1 MFLLF
6 SLHYSHQEHTS
17 TVFPKPPPLMCIL
30 LHPLPPPPPPH
41 FYCFAST
48 TTTTSNTLHFF
59 PLPPPPHFYC
69 FPSTTPT
76 GNTRQSLA
84 LNYHHHPCVMFCID
98 CHHPTTF
105 VLFSLHRHH
114 HHDQISTGFP
124 PPPSHYL
131 PHIDSILAVH
141 LPPHQ
146 PYIDPTS
153 I

>member
-6 SLHYSHQEHTS
+6 SLHHSHQEHTS

-30 LHPLPPPPPPH
+30 LHPLPPPH

-59 PLPPPPHFYC
+59 PLPLPPHFYC

-76 GNTRQSLA
+76 GNTRQSFA
-84 LNYHHHPCVMFCID
+84 LNPHHHPCVMFCID

-131 PHIDSILAVH
+131 PHIDYILAVH
-141 LPPHQ
+141 LPPYQ